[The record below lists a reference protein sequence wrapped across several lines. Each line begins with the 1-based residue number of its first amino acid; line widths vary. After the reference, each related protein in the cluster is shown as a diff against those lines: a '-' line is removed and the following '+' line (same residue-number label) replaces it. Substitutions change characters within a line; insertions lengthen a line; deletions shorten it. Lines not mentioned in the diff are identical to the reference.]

1 MLAVMVAKMVG
12 DFFNVS
18 LYSSLLRLKCIP
30 YLDVEPIVHH
40 RRKWLNLELF
50 SARDVME
57 PHVRVLHLKENIASL
72 AQLLASTNHGGFPV
86 VCRPKPDHAE
96 VFQGTIKRLELCM
109 LLENEHI
116 FEPETN
122 YEPFSSSH
130 PLSYE
135 KITVE
140 KLPNLSRLA
149 MLLNR
154 YTTDPRY
161 QQLFINLEPY
171 INKSAMS
178 VQAHFSLQRTYII
191 FRTLGL
197 RHLTVVDP
205 QNRVVGVITRKDLMP
220 FPLEE
225 RLRLQLAPQ
234 SPDTGE

>member
-1 MLAVMVAKMVG
+1 
-12 DFFNVS
+12 
-18 LYSSLLRLKCIP
+18 
-30 YLDVEPIVHH
+30 
-40 RRKWLNLELF
+40 
-50 SARDVME
+50 
-57 PHVRVLHLKENIASL
+57 VRVLHLKEKIASL
-72 AQLLASTNHGGFPV
+72 AQLLASTSHGGFPV

-116 FEPETN
+116 FESETN
-122 YEPFSSSH
+122 GDTFSSSL

-140 KLPNLSRLA
+140 KLPNLLRLT

-154 YTTDPRY
+154 YATDPQY

-178 VQAHFSLQRTYII
+178 VQAHFSLQRTYIL

-197 RHLTVVDP
+197 RHLTVVDQ
-205 QNRVVGVITRKDLMP
+205 QNQVVGVITRKDLMP

-225 RLRLQLAPQ
+225 KLRLQLVPR
-234 SPDTGE
+234 

>member
-1 MLAVMVAKMVG
+1 
-12 DFFNVS
+12 
-18 LYSSLLRLKCIP
+18 
-30 YLDVEPIVHH
+30 
-40 RRKWLNLELF
+40 
-50 SARDVME
+50 
-57 PHVRVLHLKENIASL
+57 VRVLHLKENIASL
-72 AQLLASTNHGGFPV
+72 ARLLASTSHGGFPV
-86 VCRPKPDHAE
+86 VCKPKPDHEE

-116 FEPETN
+116 FEPEIMN
-122 YEPFSSSH
+122 ESFSSSH

-140 KLPNLSRLA
+140 KLPNLSRLT

-154 YTTDPRY
+154 YITDPRY

-178 VQAHFSLQRTYII
+178 VQAHFSLQRTYIL

-197 RHLTVVDP
+197 CHLTVVDP
-205 QNRVVGVITRKDLMP
+205 QNQVVGVITRKDLMP
-220 FPLEE
+220 LTLEE

-234 SPDTGE
+234 

>member
-1 MLAVMVAKMVG
+1 
-12 DFFNVS
+12 
-18 LYSSLLRLKCIP
+18 
-30 YLDVEPIVHH
+30 
-40 RRKWLNLELF
+40 
-50 SARDVME
+50 
-57 PHVRVLHLKENIASL
+57 VRILHLKENVASL
-72 AQLLASTNHGGFPV
+72 ARLLASTSHGGFPV
-86 VCRPKPDHAE
+86 VCRPKPDHEE

-116 FEPETN
+116 FESEAN
-122 YEPFSSSH
+122 DESLSSSL

-135 KITVE
+135 KIAVE
-140 KLPNLSRLA
+140 KLPNPSRLT
-149 MLLNR
+149 MLLNL

-178 VQAHFSLQRTYII
+178 VQAHFSLHRTYII

-205 QNRVVGVITRKDLMP
+205 KNRVVGVITRKDLMP
-220 FPLEE
+220 LLLEE

-234 SPDTGE
+234 

>member
-1 MLAVMVAKMVG
+1 
-12 DFFNVS
+12 
-18 LYSSLLRLKCIP
+18 
-30 YLDVEPIVHH
+30 
-40 RRKWLNLELF
+40 
-50 SARDVME
+50 
-57 PHVRVLHLKENIASL
+57 VRVLHLKENVASL

-96 VFQGTIKRLELCM
+96 VFQGTIKRSELCI
-109 LLENEHI
+109 LLENEYI

-122 YEPFSSSH
+122 DESLSSH
-130 PLSYE
+130 PLTYE

-140 KLPNLSRLA
+140 KLPNLSRLT
-149 MLLNR
+149 MLLNH
-154 YTTDPRY
+154 YTTDPQY

-205 QNRVVGVITRKDLMP
+205 QNQVVGVITRKELMP
-220 FPLEE
+220 WPLKE
-225 RLRLQLAPQ
+225 RLRLQLEPQ
-234 SPDTGE
+234 

>member
-1 MLAVMVAKMVG
+1 VRIL
-12 DFFNVS
+12 
-18 LYSSLLRLKCIP
+18 
-30 YLDVEPIVHH
+30 
-40 RRKWLNLELF
+40 
-50 SARDVME
+50 
-57 PHVRVLHLKENIASL
+57 HVKENIASL
-72 AQLLASTNHGGFPV
+72 ARLLASTSHGGFPV
-86 VCRPKPDHAE
+86 VCRLKPDHAE

-116 FEPETN
+116 FEPETDN
-122 YEPFSSSH
+122 ESFSSSY
-130 PLSYE
+130 PLSE
-135 KITVE
+135 MDSCLFQITVE
-140 KLPNLSRLA
+140 KLPNLSRLT

-154 YTTDPRY
+154 YITDPRY
-161 QQLFINLEPY
+161 QQLFINLEPH

-197 RHLTVVDP
+197 RHLTVFDL

-234 SPDTGE
+234 

>member
-1 MLAVMVAKMVG
+1 
-12 DFFNVS
+12 
-18 LYSSLLRLKCIP
+18 
-30 YLDVEPIVHH
+30 
-40 RRKWLNLELF
+40 
-50 SARDVME
+50 
-57 PHVRVLHLKENIASL
+57 VRVLHLKENIASL
-72 AQLLASTNHGGFPV
+72 AQLLANTSHGGFPA

-96 VFQGTIKRLELCM
+96 VFQGTIKKLELCM
-109 LLENEHI
+109 LLENEHVA
-116 FEPETN
+116 EPETN
-122 YEPFSSSH
+122 DDSSSSH

-140 KLPNLSRLA
+140 KLPNLSRLT

-161 QQLFINLEPY
+161 QQLFINLDPY

-197 RHLTVVDP
+197 RHLTVVDL
-205 QNRVVGVITRKDLMP
+205 QKRVVGVITRKDLMP

-234 SPDTGE
+234 